1 MHDETKDPVFTA
13 IQERI
18 ADDVPEGS
26 SLIVEPVMLASDPY
40 VVVRFWDHGV
50 LYTCSLCGNY
60 PDFPTREA
68 AESHVKSHKA

>member
-1 MHDETKDPVFTA
+1 MPKAYEDESELVVELD
-13 IQERI
+13 E
-18 ADDVPEGS
+18 PEDS
-26 SLIVEPVMLASDPY
+26 SLIPAMVPPDPY

-68 AESHVKSHKA
+68 AELHVKSHKA